1 MSELVPRPAAT
12 VMVLRDGDDGL
23 EVLMRR
29 RNPDSIFVP
38 GAHVFPG
45 GAVDEADHR
54 PHPLA
59 DPAPDQ
65 AGASERLGL
74 AAGGLAFWVAAVR
87 ETFEEAGLL
96 FADGPVERAEPHRAA
111 IDRGERS
118 LADVCR
124 AEGLRLRLR
133 DLRYFGHWITPP
145 GGPRRY
151 TTRFF
156 VAPLPVGQ
164 SPSHD
169 DGEAVAHEWVRPADA
184 LARFA
189 AGEWDLILPT
199 ERSLHALAGFRTA
212 AEVLAHAD
220 ALPPLVDDAG
230 GRRLSLP
237 ATQELTP

>member
-1 MSELVPRPAAT
+1 
-12 VMVLRDGDDGL
+12 MVLRDTEDGL
-23 EVLMRR
+23 EVLMLRR
-29 RNPDSIFVP
+29 SPDTIFVP

-45 GAVDEADHR
+45 GAVEPADHE

-59 DPAPDQ
+59 DPVPDSD
-65 AGASERLGL
+65 AASERLGL
-74 AAGGLAFWVAAVR
+74 DAGGLAFWVAAVR

-96 FADGPVERAEPHRAA
+96 FADGPVERAEAHRDAVDA
-111 IDRGERS
+111 GRRS
-118 LADVCR
+118 LAQVCED
-124 AEGLRLRLR
+124 EGLRLRLG
-133 DLRYFGHWITPP
+133 DFRYFGHWITPP

-156 VAPLPVGQ
+156 VAPLPEGQ
-164 SPSHD
+164 APSHD

-189 AGEWDLILPT
+189 TGDWQLILPT
-199 ERSLHALAGFRTA
+199 ERSLHALERFRTVDEA
-212 AEVLAHAD
+212 LAHAD
-220 ALPPLVDDAG
+220 TLPPLVDDCG